1 MDSST
6 SHSYASSKAIN
17 LIKAESKEY
26 EFAPN
31 RHACR
36 RRNQN
41 YASLRSCHAF
51 CDWRF
56 HTKRIC
62 HENRKRELLTLDN
75 PRYSDLLNN
84 HLHLRGVT
92 MEDSDTKVHLPMHV
106 IIGANDFA
114 KISRYRPVIVDGSDE
129 EGIS

>member
-1 MDSST
+1 MRQIAMLT
-6 SHSYASSKAIN
+6 GV
-17 LIKAESKEY
+17 ETRTMQVFEVVV
-26 EFAPN
+26 
-31 RHACR
+31 
-36 RRNQN
+36 
-41 YASLRSCHAF
+41 RSVIGDF
-51 CDWRF
+51 TLNVYV
-56 HTKRIC
+56 TKI
-62 HENRKRELLTLDN
+62 EKRELLTLDN

-92 MEDSDTKVHLPMHV
+92 MEDSDTKARLPMHV

>member
-31 RHACR
+31 RHAYR

-41 YASLRSCHAF
+41 YACVMRSVIGDF
-51 CDWRF
+51 TLNVYV
-56 HTKRIC
+56 TKI
-62 HENRKRELLTLDN
+62 EKRELLTLDN

-92 MEDSDTKVHLPMHV
+92 MEDSDTKARLPMHV